1 MINIYDSTG
10 NVILSPLTGS
20 DAERVEELMSQDYA
34 QLAWQSD
41 SGTTLPAAPISCLA
55 ARS

>member
-34 QLAWQSD
+34 QLA
-41 SGTTLPAAPISCLA
+41 
-55 ARS
+55 